1 MLLPANNSNEHPPP
15 RDSCNLRQSGSGMI
29 RQGAIHVHEAEPEAN
44 PRSNHPIS
52 CNRVGV
58 LESLS
63 IIWPFRPI
71 IRHVP
76 AATLSLSLFLSLSLS
91 LFPQGAVFP
100 PFSFHERRPA
110 GSCDTRQC
118 RSLFRFVLFSP
129 KRRGLSR
136 VDTRSFLQFVQFV

>member
-1 MLLPANNSNEHPPP
+1 MH
-15 RDSCNLRQSGSGMI
+15 GK
-29 RQGAIHVHEAEPEAN
+29 PEAN
-44 PRSNHPIS
+44 PRNHPIS

-71 IRHVP
+71 IRDIP
-76 AATLSLSLFLSLSLS
+76 AATLSL
-91 LFPQGAVFP
+91 PPGTVFP

-118 RSLFRFVLFSP
+118 RSLFRLVLFPP
-129 KRRGLSR
+129 KG
-136 VDTRSFLQFVQFV
+136 SFPACIPAAFFNSSNFYAIEFYALEYPRACIFSSLLPIVLCI